1 MVTASTAPPRQQ
13 GNRRQLT
20 GLLLAEVTSTLGS
33 EMTAV
38 ALPWLVLITTGSATR
53 TSAVLAAQFAGM
65 AVLGL
70 GGGQLATR
78 LGARTM
84 MLVSDLTR
92 AGLMALVPLLLWAQV
107 WSFPAIL
114 LVGLAVG
121 AFFPGYSSAQRL
133 VLADIVGDDEVRLT
147 RAGGLMGS
155 LNETASFAG
164 PAIGGALVALA
175 GAAEVL
181 LLDAASYLCAFLLVA
196 LLVGARRTNADAD
209 DADAEHDTGVL
220 AGLRYVIGSGPLRRQ
235 MLGVGFVEVGWTA
248 MMATLPLLALHDG
261 GGATTAGWLL
271 AAYGGGSVVGGLLAA
286 RTRRADGRTTSW
298 ALAGLAVSTWMLV
311 VPAPIWVRAAAIA
324 ANGVC
329 AGVFFPRFFAA
340 LTTRTPA
347 QLRAR
352 VMTAVTIG
360 ISAPAPLGFLGA
372 GLLAQQTGSLTPSL
386 GLVCAAVTLGALIL
400 IRPAAR

>member
-1 MVTASTAPPRQQ
+1 VTESATPARQR
-13 GNRRQLT
+13 GNRRRLT
-20 GLLLAEVTSTLGS
+20 GLLLAEVVSTLGS

-65 AVLGL
+65 ALLGL
-70 GGGQLATR
+70 WGGQLATR

-84 MLVSDLTR
+84 MLVSDLAR
-92 AGLMALVPLLLWAQV
+92 AGLTALIPLLLWAQV

-114 LVGLAVG
+114 VVGLVVG

-155 LNETASFAG
+155 LNEAASFAG
-164 PAIGGALVALA
+164 PALGGALVALA
-175 GAAEVL
+175 GAADVL
-181 LLDAASYLCAFLLVA
+181 LVDAASYLCAFLLVA
-196 LLVGARRTNADAD
+196 LLVGARGTKTGAHE
-209 DADAEHDTGVL
+209 ADAEHDTGVL
-220 AGLRYVIGSGPLRRQ
+220 AGLRYVIGSRPLRRQ
-235 MLGVGFVEVGWTA
+235 MLGIGFVEVGWTA

-271 AAYGGGSVVGGLLAA
+271 AAYGGGSVMGGLLAT
-286 RTRRADGRTTSW
+286 RTRRVDGRTTSW
-298 ALAGLAVSTWMLV
+298 ALVGLAASTWVLV

-329 AGVFFPRFFAA
+329 AGVFFPRFFAS

-372 GLLAQQTGSLTPSL
+372 GLLVQQSGSITPSL
-386 GLVCAAVTLGALIL
+386 GLVCATVTLGAVLL
-400 IRPAAR
+400 IRQQMR